1 MKVNSIQER
10 ESEIHFFLCMYIV
23 LLSLPTFLVLKKAD
37 FFSALKR
44 KENDATSGE
53 VDDNKEEEE

>member
-1 MKVNSIQER
+1 MNQEF
-10 ESEIHFFLCMYIV
+10 IFFYV
-23 LLSLPTFLVLKKAD
+23 YSTFPPTFLVLKKAD
-37 FFSALKR
+37 FFPALKR